1 MPGHKRN
8 YSFIDKDLLGLDLTE
23 VSGMDNLLDPQ
34 DVLKSMQQRIA
45 LIYGADESLFCVNGS
60 TVGILSAICA
70 VCGQDDVVVVDRN
83 THRAVYS
90 GLALSGARP
99 VYILPTFNDIG
110 MAVAIQAV
118 DVERSFVQNP
128 NAKALVI
135 NGATYEGFVP
145 DIKAIA
151 DICHRYGA
159 VLIVDEAHGAHF
171 AFHDEFPVHAVALG
185 ADIVINSLHKTLPAL
200 SQSAVLH
207 MRGDIV
213 NKQRVRMF
221 LQMLQTSSPSYM
233 MMAAADDMLCKLKE
247 EARHF
252 DRYIESLKAAR
263 TALSKLKHISI
274 LSPVSTQA
282 CTAFALDIGKI
293 VLFGQHVEK
302 SIRNDYNIELEYL
315 SKLFVIAMTS
325 VADTQEGFERL
336 VKAFED
342 IDHKCGNEDTA
353 PGFETH
359 IARIDG
365 SAGEMLP
372 EVVLTPRQA
381 LGMNYTY
388 VNIDDA
394 TDLIC
399 GEIIAAY
406 PPGVPLAVF
415 GEVLTRGVLERI
427 RLVLPEKARVCVC
440 VM

>member
-8 YSFIDKDLLGLDLTE
+8 NGFIDKDLLGLDLTE
-23 VSGMDNLLDPQ
+23 VPGMDNLLDPQ

-45 LIYGADESLFCVNGS
+45 SIYKADESLFCVNGS

-70 VCGQDDVVVVDRN
+70 VCGEDDLVIVDRN

-99 VYILPTFNDIG
+99 VYIMPVINDIG
-110 MAVAIQAV
+110 MSVAIQPV
-118 DVERSFVQNP
+118 DVERAFKKNP
-128 NAKALVI
+128 SAKALVI

-145 DIKAIA
+145 DIKTIA
-151 DICHRYGA
+151 DTCHRYGA

-171 AFHDEFPVHAVALG
+171 AFHEAFPTHAVALG

-213 NKQRVRMF
+213 DKQRVSMF

-233 MMAAADDMLCKLKE
+233 MMASADDMLCKLNDE
-247 EARHF
+247 TQHF
-252 DRYIESLKAAR
+252 DRYVGLLKAAR
-263 TALSKLKHISI
+263 KHLSELKHISI
-274 LSPVSTQA
+274 LSPESTQA
-282 CTAFALDIGKI
+282 SGAFALDIGKI
-293 VLFGQHVEK
+293 VLFGQRVEK

-315 SKLFVIAMTS
+315 SKQFVIAMAS

-342 IDHKCGNEDTA
+342 IDDSCGNEA
-353 PGFETH
+353 
-359 IARIDG
+359 
-365 SAGEMLP
+365 SASGVFTDITLVDCSADQMLP
-372 EVVLTPRQA
+372 AVALTPRQS
-381 LGMNYTY
+381 LGMNHAY

-399 GEIIAAY
+399 GEIVAAY

-415 GEVLTRGVLERI
+415 GEVLTRDVLDRI
-427 RLVLPEKARVCVC
+427 HVALPEKKRVCVC
-440 VM
+440 ET